1 MPPKNSTIRF
11 FAWLQMLLSI
21 LLAGTVLYGYAT
33 YREPI
38 GKVLESLSASLV
50 SVSKVVGMTAETIA
64 SRNELIDSTKQTLLQ
79 TRAAIEQI
87 RAAISDQTSQAPRRA
102 EELRAA
108 SAVVARLGDNFDKLA
123 DGLIN
128 FSAPSGIEFEGLKPL
143 VVMKRP
149 LESYGANFKAAA
161 RDIKT
166 TSDGIL
172 HSSKTVATDGVQLG
186 AAFGQ
191 LSEQTL
197 KLLVETEKTLSG
209 IQQQDL
215 PMAVQEM
222 RSTSSQLQ
230 VASNEVGSIRG
241 AATVLL
247 VIGLLL
253 SIWCFVNSVSL
264 LALASRSVGEHKLQM
279 R

>member
-1 MPPKNSTIRF
+1 MPSKNSTICI

-21 LLAGTVLYGYAT
+21 LLVVTVFYGYTT
-33 YREPI
+33 YGAPL
-38 GKVLESLSASLV
+38 GKLIDSLQVSIA

-64 SRNELIDSTKQTLLQ
+64 SRKELIDSTKQTLLQ
-79 TRAAIEQI
+79 TRAAIQQI
-87 RAAISDQTSQAPRRA
+87 RAAISDQTSQAPQRA

-108 SAVVARLGDNFDKLA
+108 SAVFARLGDNFDRLA

-143 VVMKRP
+143 LVMRRP

-161 RDIKT
+161 KDLKT

-172 HSSKTVATDGVQLG
+172 HLSKTVATDGVQLG

-197 KLLVETEKTLSG
+197 KLLEETEKTLSG

-215 PMAVQEM
+215 PTAVQEM
-222 RSTSSQLQ
+222 QSTSSQLQ
-230 VASNEVGSIRG
+230 AASNEVG
-241 AATVLL
+241 
-247 VIGLLL
+247 
-253 SIWCFVNSVSL
+253 NSV
-264 LALASRSVGEHKLQM
+264 GPEQYCW
-279 R
+279 